1 MPLRSGLSVTQRAVL
16 LSFFVV
22 AFVSGPVRCQTG
34 AVVPGGPIINV
45 ISPGQITPGIGGSLP
60 QIGSAIGGGGG
71 GGAAPNNNTG
81 LLGLLPPT
89 TITYA
94 GAIQV
99 AISLSATYTAATAGQ
114 LALTLTTL
122 FQQLNFL
129 IGDPAMSLMLPPG
142 LITQLADS
150 SISPGAM
157 ASDTA
162 NMVSTNVA
170 RTTATSNATSSVPSS
185 RNKARKVQEGEV
197 AAGEQPQPIA
207 GQGDSSSNGGVYDD
221 EGEVESGRPT
231 RAPLES
237 STGPAGRDGAD
248 GSQRAGG
255 AESDPAQARTS
266 PSDLPNGADGM
277 PEDFENIDDYDE
289 ESAEYLSAYE
299 AFTDTTY
306 DDWQAQQAIQVAVG
320 FATNLDL
327 SASYDLIAALA
338 GEAGSG
344 SRGVGYGAASSMLQA
359 GQGDLQTVTLPM
371 PKGDAQSVD
380 SASAGLAA
388 ASGMLGKGP
397 AAAAAMSESAAVNGT
412 TNSSTNATQPTCE
425 WSNMRQGAGTVLQ
438 SSLCIGVSKCVVDV
452 AHHLAMEL
460 ARMDT
465 IANISDVLSEPR
477 STLARPSLGYWDASH

>member
-1 MPLRSGLSVTQRAVL
+1 MRLRPPIGAMPASAQRAVL
-16 LSFFVV
+16 LAVIAV

-34 AVVPGGPIINV
+34 AVVPGGPIIN
-45 ISPGQITPGIGGSLP
+45 
-60 QIGSAIGGGGG
+60 GGG

-89 TITYA
+89 TIT
-94 GAIQV
+94 
-99 AISLSATYTAATAGQ
+99 TAATAGQ

-142 LITQLADS
+142 LVTQPADS

-197 AAGEQPQPIA
+197 AAGEQPQPIS
-207 GQGDSSSNGGVYDD
+207 GQGDSSSSGGVYDD

-255 AESDPAQARTS
+255 AESDPAEARTS
-266 PSDLPNGADGM
+266 PLDLPSGADGM
-277 PEDFENIDDYDE
+277 PEDVENIDDYDE
-289 ESAEYLSAYE
+289 ESAQYLSAYE

-306 DDWQAQQAIQVAVG
+306 DDWQAQQAIEVAVG
-320 FATNLDL
+320 FATNL
-327 SASYDLIAALA
+327 
-338 GEAGSG
+338 
-344 SRGVGYGAASSMLQA
+344 
-359 GQGDLQTVTLPM
+359 
-371 PKGDAQSVD
+371 
-380 SASAGLAA
+380 
-388 ASGMLGKGP
+388 
-397 AAAAAMSESAAVNGT
+397 
-412 TNSSTNATQPTCE
+412 
-425 WSNMRQGAGTVLQ
+425 
-438 SSLCIGVSKCVVDV
+438 
-452 AHHLAMEL
+452 H
-460 ARMDT
+460 
-465 IANISDVLSEPR
+465 
-477 STLARPSLGYWDASH
+477 